1 MKGLFLD
8 LARTVVEF
16 RPGYHNEIGS
26 YLRSKGYCVSDR
38 EVFREIAR
46 QRAWLHLS
54 QSGRDVTSLDFISLA
69 SMLTGELPDE
79 EIVTEMSEIS
89 VPAQTC
95 SIYSDIPPFL
105 EKARARGLKTILIA
119 NTADSRNGL
128 MDGLSLEELFDGTVY
143 APTAGIRRS
152 GNGVFRA
159 AEELAGG
166 SGLFIGDTFEVDSA
180 DAANAGIPYVL
191 LDREGYYSDIRRN
204 KAKTLNDCLSYVNNS
219 YAGDS
224 TASVGG
230 DEDFYPSL
238 IYTFADWKPQVVG
251 RRGSAHQRRI
261 WLEHETS
268 ITDLTRRVHLAK

>member
-1 MKGLFLD
+1 MKALFLD

-54 QSGRDVTSLDFISLA
+54 QKGRNAASLDFVSLA
-69 SMLTGELPDE
+69 SMLTGEIPYE
-79 EIVTEMSEIS
+79 EIVMELSEIT

-95 SIYSDIPPFL
+95 NIYSDIPPFL
-105 EKARARGLKTILIA
+105 EKAKARGLKTILIA

-128 MDGLSLEELFDGTVY
+128 MEGLCLEELFDGTVY
-143 APTAGIRRS
+143 APTAGMRRS

-166 SGLFIGDTFEVDSA
+166 RGLLIGDTFEVDSA

-191 LDREGYYSDIRRN
+191 IDREGYYSDIRKN
-204 KAKTLNDCLSYVNNS
+204 KVRTLDESLSFVNNS

-230 DEDFYPSL
+230 DEENYPSL

-251 RRGSAHQRRI
+251 RGSTQMRRI

-268 ITDLTRRVHLAK
+268 VSDPRRRVHLAR